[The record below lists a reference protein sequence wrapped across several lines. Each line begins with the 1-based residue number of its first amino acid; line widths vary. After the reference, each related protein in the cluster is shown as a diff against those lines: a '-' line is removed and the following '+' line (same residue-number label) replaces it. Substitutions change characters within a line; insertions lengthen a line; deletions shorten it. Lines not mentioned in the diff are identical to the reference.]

1 MLNKTLCLMKIIL
14 LLLIFFTF
22 NISLYCQI
30 ILDQNDLPAPGDV
43 QLSYRVDSIQGLT
56 LFPGDS
62 GANVFW
68 DFGMLN
74 FWGGSPTSSL
84 DSVRWIFP
92 DSIQTFPLADI
103 ALKSN
108 CYWVHDWITHVI
120 KEICYRDYY
129 IEDSTGLIYYASN
142 YPYAYNLYNYRTT
155 FPILQYGQTKI
166 DSSRIVIQ
174 KSTDSVL
181 VTNII
186 DTNIADSWGELNT
199 LIDVY
204 PVVRIHTT
212 ETVWDS
218 LYVNGIGELINY
230 TPDNYYY
237 KWYTKGLGF
246 PVMQINKGILEKRSD
261 YQIARFAYMK
271 RNDAGINN
279 LFNDKNDFNI
289 VPNPFNNEAK
299 INIESINN
307 EKNISMFIYD
317 VTGRQILIIK
327 NISSDN
333 NTIKR
338 NELPDGIYS
347 YKIISDKYFYGSG
360 KFVLN

>member
-1 MLNKTLCLMKIIL
+1 
-14 LLLIFFTF
+14 
-22 NISLYCQI
+22 
-30 ILDQNDLPAPGDV
+30 
-43 QLSYRVDSIQGLT
+43 
-56 LFPGDS
+56 
-62 GANVFW
+62 
-68 DFGMLN
+68 
-74 FWGGSPTSSL
+74 
-84 DSVRWIFP
+84 
-92 DSIQTFPLADI
+92 
-103 ALKSN
+103 
-108 CYWVHDWITHVI
+108 
-120 KEICYRDYY
+120 
-129 IEDSTGLIYYASN
+129 
-142 YPYAYNLYNYRTT
+142 
-155 FPILQYGQTKI
+155 
-166 DSSRIVIQ
+166 
-174 KSTDSVL
+174 
-181 VTNII
+181 
-186 DTNIADSWGELNT
+186 
-199 LIDVY
+199 
-204 PVVRIHTT
+204 VVRIHTT